1 VDLTLTE
8 DQQLVQTTAREFLA
22 GRPDVDRTGLWK
34 EIVELGWT
42 GLTVPE
48 DHGGVGAEFADACL
62 LAEELGRAG
71 AATPFVPT
79 VAGASAIA
87 RFGTEDQQRQW
98 LPAVVGGRAMGY
110 ARAEPG
116 GHWGTGGS
124 DLTATPSGDDH
135 LVDGRALF
143 VPFALEAADLLV
155 VAALPG
161 DGLTA
166 ALVDGGTPGITGER
180 LDVVGNEPVYAVTFD
195 AVAVPAERL
204 LPEGQSTVDVTTAYA
219 TVLTCAEMVGGAQ
232 AVLDRTVDYAGQRRQ
247 FDQPIGAF
255 QAVQHHCA
263 NMAIDVLASRF
274 ATYEAAWRLGAGA
287 DATMEVSTAKAVV
300 SDAYQ
305 RVCALGHQV
314 HGAIGFT
321 AEHDLDRYRRHA
333 TAAALAYGD
342 ADFHLDRLAIG
353 LGL

>member
-22 GRPDVDRTGLWK
+22 GRPGQDRADLWK
-34 EIVELGWT
+34 EIAELGWT

-48 DHGGVGAEFADACL
+48 SYGGVGADFLDACL

-71 AATPFVPT
+71 ATTPFVST
-79 VAGASAIA
+79 VAGASTIA
-87 RFGTEDQQRQW
+87 RFGTGHQRQEW
-98 LPAVVGGRAMGY
+98 LSAVVAGRSMAY
-110 ARAEPG
+110 TRA
-116 GHWGTGGS
+116 GHWGADGA
-124 DLTATPSGDDH
+124 DLTATPSADGYQ
-135 LVDGRALF
+135 VAGRALF
-143 VPFALEAADLLV
+143 VPFAQEVADLLV
-155 VAALPG
+155 VAATP

-166 ALVDGGTPGITGER
+166 ALVDGGTPGIIGER

-195 AVAVPAERL
+195 GVAVPASRL
-204 LPEGQSTVDVTTAYA
+204 LPDGQSTVDAATAYA

-232 AVLDRTVDYAGQRRQ
+232 AVLDLTVDYAGQRRQ
-247 FDQPIGAF
+247 FGQPIGVF

-263 NMAIDVLASRF
+263 NMAIDVLGSRF
-274 ATYEAAWRLGAGA
+274 ATYEAAWRLGAGLT
-287 DATMEVSTAKAVV
+287 ATTEVSTAKAVV

-321 AEHDLDRYRRHA
+321 AEHDLHHYLRHA
-333 TAAALAYGD
+333 TATALTYGD
-342 ADFHLDRLAIG
+342 ADFHLDQLATR

>member
-8 DQQLVQTTAREFLA
+8 DQQLVQTTAREFLT
-22 GRPDVDRTGLWK
+22 GRPGLDRAGLWK

-48 DHGGVGAEFADACL
+48 SYGGVGADFLDACL

-79 VAGASAIA
+79 VAGASTIA
-87 RFGTEDQQRQW
+87 RFGTEHQRHEW
-98 LPAVVGGRAMGY
+98 LSAVADGRAMAY
-110 ARAEPG
+110 VPG
-116 GHWGTGGS
+116 GSG
-124 DLTATPSGDDH
+124 LAATSSGDDY
-135 LVDGRALF
+135 LVAGRALF
-143 VPFALEAADLLV
+143 VPFALDAADLLV
-155 VAALPG
+155 ATALPDG
-161 DGLTA
+161 GLTA
-166 ALVDGGTPGITGER
+166 ALVDGATPGITGER
-180 LDVVGNEPVYAVTFD
+180 LDVVGNEPVCAVTFD
-195 AVAVPAERL
+195 SVAVPAERL
-204 LPEGQSTVDVTTAYA
+204 LPEGESTVDAATAYA

-232 AVLDRTVDYAGQRRQ
+232 AVLDLTVDYAGQRRQ

-255 QAVQHHCA
+255 QAMQHHCA
-263 NMAIDVLASRF
+263 NMAIDVLGSRF
-274 ATYEAAWRLGAGA
+274 ATYEAAWRLGTGL

-321 AEHDLDRYRRHA
+321 AEHDLHRYLRHA
-333 TAAALAYGD
+333 TAAALTYGD
-342 ADFHLDRLAIG
+342 ADFHLDQLATR

>member
-8 DQQLVQTTAREFLA
+8 DQQLVQTTAREFLT
-22 GRPDVDRTGLWK
+22 GRPGLDRAGLWK

-48 DHGGVGAEFADACL
+48 SHGGVGADFLDACL

-71 AATPFVPT
+71 VATPFVPT
-79 VAGASAIA
+79 VAGASTIA
-87 RFGTEDQQRQW
+87 RFGTERQQEW
-98 LPAVVGGRAMGY
+98 LSAVAGGRAM
-110 ARAEPG
+110 AHVLAEPG
-116 GHWGTGGS
+116 GSG
-124 DLTATPSGDDH
+124 LAATPSGDGY
-135 LVDGRALF
+135 LLNGRALF
-143 VPFALEAADLLV
+143 VPFALDVADLLV
-155 VAALPG
+155 VATLP
-161 DGLTA
+161 DDSLTA
-166 ALVDGGTPGITGER
+166 ALVDGRTPGISGEQ

-195 AVAVPAERL
+195 AVPVPAGRL
-204 LPEGQSTVDVTTAYA
+204 LPEGKSTVDFMTAYA

-232 AVLDRTVDYAGQRRQ
+232 AVLDLTVDYAGQRRQ

-255 QAVQHHCA
+255 QAMQHHCA
-263 NMAIDVLASRF
+263 NMAIDVLGARF
-274 ATYEAAWRLGAGA
+274 ATYEAAWRLGTGV

-321 AEHDLDRYRRHA
+321 AEHDLHGYLRHA
-333 TAAALAYGD
+333 TATALTYGD
-342 ADFHLDRLAIG
+342 ADFHLDQLATR

>member
-8 DQQLVQTTAREFLA
+8 DQQLVQTAAREFLA
-22 GRPDVDRTGLWK
+22 RRSGVYGADLWK

-42 GLTVPE
+42 GLAVPE
-48 DHGGVGAEFADACL
+48 SYGGVGADLLDVCL

-71 AATPFVPT
+71 VATPFVPT
-79 VAGASAIA
+79 VAGSSTVVG
-87 RFGTEDQQRQW
+87 FGTTQQKQQW
-98 LPAVVGGRAMGY
+98 LPAVVGGRAIGY

-116 GHWGTGGS
+116 GHWGAGGS
-124 DLTATPSGDDH
+124 DLTATPSGDGYT
-135 LVDGRALF
+135 VNGRALF
-143 VPFALEAADLLV
+143 VPFALEVADLLV
-155 VAALPG
+155 VAATP
-161 DGLTA
+161 DGPAA

-180 LDVVGNEPVYAVTFD
+180 LDVVGNESVYTVTFD
-195 AVAVPAERL
+195 SVSLAAQRFL
-204 LPEGQSTVDVTTAYA
+204 SGGKSTVDAVTAYA

-232 AVLDRTVDYAGQRRQ
+232 AVLDLTVDYAGQRRQ
-247 FDQPIGAF
+247 FDRPIGAF

-274 ATYEAAWRLGAGA
+274 ATYEAAWRLGTGS
-287 DATMEVSTAKAVV
+287 DATTEVSTAKAVV

-305 RVCALGHQV
+305 RVCVLGHQV

-321 AEHDLDRYRRHA
+321 AEHDLHRYLRHA
-333 TAAALAYGD
+333 SAAALTYGD
-342 ADFHLDRLAIG
+342 ADFHLDQLATR